1 MRIYIFTHAD
11 TITTNKTR
19 NVMKFRLLKKIW
31 QKDIV
36 KIGTLLFFVLL
47 LAALL
52 FVNFEK
58 DIKSLFEAV
67 YFAIVTVG
75 TVGYGD
81 ITPKTVPGRIVTIFL
96 IFSGMILISSFT
108 ATMSSILISKKLKEG
123 QGVST
128 IKGKNFVIL
137 CGWNWKA
144 ESLISSLISSGM
156 KDIILINDS
165 DPSQMNAVIEKFSDA
180 NVKFV
185 KGDFADINI
194 LEKAGIGNS
203 KGVIIIPDNSMAS
216 SQGAD
221 EKTVFATMTIKSI
234 SEKIKVHVQLLRNET
249 VPYIQRAKA
258 DNYFISD
265 NTVPF
270 FLTSAIVNPGISDV
284 MKKIMSYEDG
294 SAISTVEIPKDF
306 IGKTFSDLAS
316 HLRSKSGAIL
326 IALVQIQ
333 DVLEMKNID
342 SKDTSS
348 IDAFIKR
355 KFEEA
360 GRLTKDL
367 DKVKILLN
375 PEDSYTIK
383 KFELAV
389 LLTNNRKSKSGA

>member
-1 MRIYIFTHAD
+1 
-11 TITTNKTR
+11 
-19 NVMKFRLLKKIW
+19 
-31 QKDIV
+31 
-36 KIGTLLFFVLL
+36 
-47 LAALL
+47 
-52 FVNFEK
+52 
-58 DIKSLFEAV
+58 
-67 YFAIVTVG
+67 
-75 TVGYGD
+75 
-81 ITPKTVPGRIVTIFL
+81 
-96 IFSGMILISSFT
+96 
-108 ATMSSILISKKLKEG
+108 
-123 QGVST
+123 
-128 IKGKNFVIL
+128 
-137 CGWNWKA
+137 
-144 ESLISSLISSGM
+144 
-156 KDIILINDS
+156 
-165 DPSQMNAVIEKFSDA
+165 MNAVIEKFSDA

-284 MKKIMSYEDG
+284 MKMMMSFEEG
-294 SAISTVEIPKDF
+294 SAMSTVEIPKDF
-306 IGKTFSDLAS
+306 IGKTFSDLAL
-316 HLRSKSGAIL
+316 HFRSKSGAIL

-333 DVLEMKNID
+333 DVLEMKNIN

-360 GRLTKDL
+360 GRLIKDL

-389 LLTNNRKSKSGA
+389 LLTNNRKSKAGV